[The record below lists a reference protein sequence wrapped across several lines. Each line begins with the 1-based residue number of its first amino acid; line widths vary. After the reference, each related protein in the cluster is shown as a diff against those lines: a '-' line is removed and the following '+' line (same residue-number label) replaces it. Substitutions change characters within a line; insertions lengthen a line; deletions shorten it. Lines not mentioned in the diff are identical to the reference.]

1 LKRDSRHSTYS
12 PQKAKSFRNAVAHLL
27 RVEFP
32 RFGGPKVISL
42 FLDELTRIVDQFYP
56 QTKHLRAGQLAWVG
70 VAKEDRPAR
79 GKDMSQTKTRMA
91 AMPLITEGDII
102 SLEKGTPFRALTR
115 QRMARVLRYADDCG
129 ITLSGADLSLLFSA
143 STGTISSNIRLYE
156 KEHHVILPR
165 RGTVHDLG
173 MSVSH
178 KRTICRKRFLEA
190 KEPPQIARETYHTIE
205 SVDRYSQAFERVR
218 FCHQRGMN
226 TSEIAFSTQM
236 SISLVKEYLDLAK
249 EIEAIPQDTL
259 SQMA

>member
-1 LKRDSRHSTYS
+1 MKHDSRCSVYS

-42 FLDELTRIVDQFYP
+42 FLDELTHIVDQFYP
-56 QTKHLRAGQLAWVG
+56 KSKHLRPGQLAWVG

-91 AMPLITEGDII
+91 VMPLITEEDIS

-115 QRMARVLRYADDCG
+115 QRMARVLRHADGCG
-129 ITLSGADLSLLFSA
+129 ITLSCADLSLLFSA
-143 STGTISSNIRLYE
+143 SIGKISSNIRRYE
-156 KEHHVILPR
+156 KEHNTILPR

-173 MSVSH
+173 RSVSH
-178 KRTICRKRFLEA
+178 KSMICRKRFLEA

-205 SVDRYSQAFERVR
+205 SVDRYCQAFERVR

-226 TSEIAFSTQM
+226 TTEIAFSTQM
-236 SISLVKEYLDLAK
+236 SISLVKEYLDLAT
-249 EIEAIPQDTL
+249 ELEVIPQDTT